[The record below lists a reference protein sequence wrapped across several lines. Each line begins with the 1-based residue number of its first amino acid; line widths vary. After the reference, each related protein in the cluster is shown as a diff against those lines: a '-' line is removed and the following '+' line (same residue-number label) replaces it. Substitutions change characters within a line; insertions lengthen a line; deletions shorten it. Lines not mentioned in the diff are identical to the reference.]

1 MDDWNIEQKTLWK
14 DEEANIYAQLRTPLE
29 IKVYLLEKELEEC
42 RNTLKALEMLSER
55 QSRISSLILK
65 VLRKPL

>member
-29 IKVYLLEKELEEC
+29 IKVYLLEKELEAC

-65 VLRKPL
+65 VLRKQP